1 MRRRVW
7 NGKAYFTCMNSMQ
20 DSDTEC
26 AVGEHYAEDELERVA
41 FNAIKLFIQFAEQE
55 QSQRKQAAEK
65 RKSDVDKAKRLQ
77 SQAEQLKAA
86 KLRLYKK
93 YAADEISRESYLKAK
108 GELDGTLAENEKEV
122 KEAMPDFPE
131 SEVDTR
137 LIEVCNSSKGVEK
150 LTHDLAHAFIKS
162 VYVYPEDRVE
172 IEWKFSK
179 LDGIYKKI
187 KNFFSYYLTQADLSR
202 FGREHVTMDYYLE
215 FVFPEMNVRYIAVND
230 NEDTNNG
237 LSDFVPFKNLF
248 NEFMAKDTSRKVK
261 AALHAK
267 FAAGE
272 RTFTTAPLG
281 YMRHP
286 ENKNKLAVDPD
297 TSWIIEKIFDLAV
310 HGAGAGKITKILIQE
325 KIPTSGYI
333 NYKKYGQFAKI
344 YENAPAEKAYA
355 WNIRAVSDILKD
367 ETYIGNSVHGKQTN
381 VSYKNKK
388 SIRRPESEWFR
399 VENTHEAIISKD
411 VFNQVQKQIASRRRP
426 MKSGKTQIFA
436 GLVKC
441 ADCGWSMS
449 YAERAYKT
457 CSTGFFNCSQFRKL
471 GKVGGRC
478 SAHYI
483 RYDVLYAYVLARLQD
498 WIYQAHTDEKELLNR
513 LLKTSDKESAKAYKK
528 QSAEFAKAEKRKVE
542 VDRLFVKLYE
552 DWSSGRITEYNF
564 KMLSQKYQ
572 AEQQELI
579 EKIDRLKTELAS
591 EKQTTADAEK
601 WIALIKQYSNPTELT
616 AEMLNTLIEKIV
628 VHEAVKDSDG
638 TRTQEIEIF
647 YRFVGKID

>member
-1 MRRRVW
+1 MKQPNNAKYSTALYMRLSRDDE
-7 NGKAYFTCMNSMQ
+7 NFG
-20 DSDTEC
+20 DSISIET
-26 AVGEHYAEDELERVA
+26 
-41 FNAIKLFIQFAEQE
+41 
-55 QSQRKQAAEK
+55 QRKVLRQYVSENNLIVY
-65 RKSDVDKAKRLQ
+65 DEYVD
-77 SQAEQLKAA
+77 
-86 KLRLYKK
+86 
-93 YAADEISRESYLKAK
+93 
-108 GELDGTLAENEKEV
+108 DGWSGTNFER
-122 KEAMPDFPE
+122 P
-131 SEVDTR
+131 
-137 LIEVCNSSKGVEK
+137 
-150 LTHDLAHAFIKS
+150 AFQRMM
-162 VYVYPEDRVE
+162 EDIDSGKVNCVVT
-172 IEWKFSK
+172 K
-179 LDGIYKKI
+179 
-187 KNFFSYYLTQADLSR
+187 DLSR

-230 NEDTNNG
+230 NEDTDKG

-286 ENKNKLAVDPD
+286 ENRNKLTVDPD
-297 TSWIIEKIFDLAV
+297 TAWIIEKIFDLAS
-310 HGAGAGKITKILIQE
+310 HGAGAGKITKILVQE
-325 KIPTSGYI
+325 KIPTAGYI
-333 NYKKYGQFAKI
+333 DYKKYGQFAKI

-355 WNIRAVSDILKD
+355 WVIRAVRDILKD

-388 SIRRPESEWFR
+388 SVRKPESEWFR

-411 VFNQVQKQIASRRRP
+411 VFYQVQKQIENRRRS
-426 MKSGKTQIFA
+426 MKSGTTQIFA

-441 ADCGWSMS
+441 ANCGWSLS
-449 YAERAYKT
+449 YCEHKNKSGA
-457 CSTGFFNCSQFRKL
+457 TGYFNCSKFRQL
-471 GKVGGRC
+471 GKVGWQC
-478 SAHYI
+478 TAHYV
-483 RYDVLYAYVLARLQD
+483 RYDTLYAYVLARLQD

-513 LLKTSDKESAKAYKK
+513 LLKTSDKESTKAHKK
-528 QSAEFAKAEKRKVE
+528 QSAELAKSEKRKAE

-552 DWSSGRITEYNF
+552 DWTSERITEYNF

-572 AEQQELI
+572 SEQQELI

-591 EKQTTADAEK
+591 EKQTTDDAEK

>member
-1 MRRRVW
+1 MTPNNAKYSTALYMRLSRDDENFGDSVSIETQRIVLHKFAQE
-7 NGKAYFTCMNSMQ
+7 NGLIVY
-20 DSDTEC
+20 
-26 AVGEHYAEDELERVA
+26 DEYVDDGWSGTNFERPA
-41 FNAIKLFIQFAEQE
+41 F
-55 QSQRKQAAEK
+55 QRMM
-65 RKSDVDKAKRLQ
+65 DD
-77 SQAEQLKAA
+77 
-86 KLRLYKK
+86 
-93 YAADEISRESYLKAK
+93 I
-108 GELDGTLAENEKEV
+108 
-122 KEAMPDFPE
+122 EAGK
-131 SEVDTR
+131 VNCVVT
-137 LIEVCNSSKGVEK
+137 K
-150 LTHDLAHAFIKS
+150 
-162 VYVYPEDRVE
+162 
-172 IEWKFSK
+172 
-179 LDGIYKKI
+179 
-187 KNFFSYYLTQADLSR
+187 DLSR
-202 FGREHVTMDYYLE
+202 FGREHVMMDYYLE
-215 FVFPEMNVRYIAVND
+215 FVFPEKQIRYIAVTEG
-230 NEDTNNG
+230 EDTEKG
-237 LSDFVPFKNLF
+237 LSDFVPFRNLF
-248 NEFMAKDTSRKVK
+248 NEWLAKDTSRKVK
-261 AALHAK
+261 IALHAK

-272 RTFTTAPLG
+272 RTFSIAPLG

-286 ENKNKLAVDPD
+286 ENRNKLAVDPD
-297 TSWIIEKIFDLAV
+297 TAWIIEKIFDLAV

-325 KIPTSGYI
+325 RVPTAGYI

-388 SIRRPESEWFR
+388 SIRKPESEWFK

-411 VFNQVQKQIASRRRP
+411 VFDQVQKQIASRRRP

-449 YAERAYKT
+449 YAERKYKT
-457 CSTGFFNCSQFRKL
+457 CSTGFFNCCQFRKL

-483 RYDVLYAYVLARLQD
+483 RYDTLYAYVLARLQD
-498 WIYQAHTDEKELLNR
+498 WIYQAHTDEKQLLSKLLNS
-513 LLKTSDKESAKAYKK
+513 SDKEAAKAHKK
-528 QSAEFAKAEKRKVE
+528 QSAELAKAEKRKAE

-552 DWSSGRITEYNF
+552 DWTSERITEYNF

-572 AEQQELI
+572 TEQQDLV
-579 EKIDRLKTELAS
+579 EKINRLKTELS
-591 EKQTTADAEK
+591 VEKQTTADAEK
-601 WIALIKQYSNPTELT
+601 WIALIKQYANPTELT

-628 VHEAVKDSDG
+628 IHEAVKDFDG

>member
-1 MRRRVW
+1 MKQPSNAKYSTALYMRLSRDDENFGDSVSIETQRIVLQKFAQE
-7 NGKAYFTCMNSMQ
+7 NGLFVFDEYVDDGWSGTNFERPAFQRMM
-20 DSDTEC
+20 
-26 AVGEHYAEDELERVA
+26 ED
-41 FNAIKLFIQFAEQE
+41 I
-55 QSQRKQAAEK
+55 
-65 RKSDVDKAKRLQ
+65 
-77 SQAEQLKAA
+77 
-86 KLRLYKK
+86 
-93 YAADEISRESYLKAK
+93 
-108 GELDGTLAENEKEV
+108 
-122 KEAMPDFPE
+122 EAGK
-131 SEVDTR
+131 VNCVVT
-137 LIEVCNSSKGVEK
+137 K
-150 LTHDLAHAFIKS
+150 
-162 VYVYPEDRVE
+162 
-172 IEWKFSK
+172 
-179 LDGIYKKI
+179 
-187 KNFFSYYLTQADLSR
+187 DLSR

-230 NEDTNNG
+230 NEDTDKG

-248 NEFMAKDTSRKVK
+248 NEWLAKDTSRKVK
-261 AALHAK
+261 IALHAK

-272 RTFTTAPLG
+272 RTFTTAPFG

-286 ENKNKLAVDPD
+286 ENRNKLAVDPD
-297 TSWIIEKIFDLAV
+297 TAWIIEKIFDLAV
-310 HGAGAGKITKILIQE
+310 HGAGAGKITKILVQE
-325 KIPTSGYI
+325 KIPTAGYI
-333 NYKKYGQFAKI
+333 DYKKYGQFAKI

-399 VENTHEAIISKD
+399 VENTHEPIISKD
-411 VFNQVQKQIASRRRP
+411 VFDQVQKQIASRRRP

-441 ADCGWSMS
+441 GDCGWSMS
-449 YAERAYKT
+449 YAERRYKT

-483 RYDVLYAYVLARLQD
+483 RYDTLYAYVLARLQD
-498 WIYQAHTDEKELLNR
+498 WIYQAHSDEKQLLSK
-513 LLKTSDKESAKAYKK
+513 LLKSSDKEAAKAHKK
-528 QSAEFAKAEKRKVE
+528 QSAELSKAEKRKAE

-552 DWSSGRITEYNF
+552 DWTSERITEYNF
-564 KMLSQKYQ
+564 KMLSQMYQ
-572 AEQQELI
+572 AEQQELD
-579 EKIDRLKTELAS
+579 EKIDKLKSELAT

-601 WIALIKQYSNPTELT
+601 WIALIKQYANPTELT

-628 VHEAVKDSDG
+628 VHEAAKDSDG

>member
-1 MRRRVW
+1 MTPNNAKYSTALYMRLSRDDENFGDSVSIETQRIVLQKFAQE
-7 NGKAYFTCMNSMQ
+7 NGLFVFDEYVDNGWSGTNFERPAFQRMM
-20 DSDTEC
+20 
-26 AVGEHYAEDELERVA
+26 ED
-41 FNAIKLFIQFAEQE
+41 
-55 QSQRKQAAEK
+55 
-65 RKSDVDKAKRLQ
+65 
-77 SQAEQLKAA
+77 
-86 KLRLYKK
+86 
-93 YAADEISRESYLKAK
+93 
-108 GELDGTLAENEKEV
+108 
-122 KEAMPDFPE
+122 
-131 SEVDTR
+131 
-137 LIEVCNSSKGVEK
+137 IEEGKVNCVVTK
-150 LTHDLAHAFIKS
+150 
-162 VYVYPEDRVE
+162 
-172 IEWKFSK
+172 
-179 LDGIYKKI
+179 
-187 KNFFSYYLTQADLSR
+187 DLSR
-202 FGREHVTMDYYLE
+202 FGREHVMMDYYLE
-215 FVFPEMNVRYIAVND
+215 FVFPEKQIRYIAVTEG
-230 NEDTNNG
+230 EDTEKG
-237 LSDFVPFKNLF
+237 LSDFVPFRNLF
-248 NEFMAKDTSRKVK
+248 NEWLAKDTSRKVK
-261 AALHAK
+261 IALHAK

-286 ENKNKLAVDPD
+286 KNRNKLAVDPD
-297 TSWIIEKIFDLAV
+297 TAWIIEKIFNLAV

-325 KIPTSGYI
+325 KVPTSGYI

-367 ETYIGNSVHGKQTN
+367 ETYIGNSIHGKQTN

-399 VENTHEAIISKD
+399 VENTHEPIISKE

-441 ADCGWSMS
+441 GDCGWSMS
-449 YAERAYKT
+449 YAERRYKT
-457 CSTGFFNCSQFRKL
+457 CTTGFFNCTQFRKL

-483 RYDVLYAYVLARLQD
+483 RHDTLYAYVLARLQD
-498 WIYQAHTDEKELLNR
+498 WISQAHTDEKELLNR

-528 QSAEFAKAEKRKVE
+528 QSAELAKAEKRKAE
-542 VDRLFVKLYE
+542 VDRLFTKMYE
-552 DWSSGRITEYNF
+552 DWTSGHITEYNF

-572 AEQQELI
+572 VEQQELI
-579 EKIDRLKTELAS
+579 ERIDKLKSDLAA

-601 WIALIKQYSNPTELT
+601 WIALIKQYSDPTELT

>member
-1 MRRRVW
+1 M
-7 NGKAYFTCMNSMQ
+7 T
-20 DSDTEC
+20 
-26 AVGEHYAEDELERVA
+26 
-41 FNAIKLFIQFAEQE
+41 
-55 QSQRKQAAEK
+55 
-65 RKSDVDKAKRLQ
+65 
-77 SQAEQLKAA
+77 
-86 KLRLYKK
+86 
-93 YAADEISRESYLKAK
+93 
-108 GELDGTLAENEKEV
+108 NEW
-122 KEAMPDFPE
+122 
-131 SEVDTR
+131 
-137 LIEVCNSSKGVEK
+137 L
-150 LTHDLAHAFIKS
+150 
-162 VYVYPEDRVE
+162 
-172 IEWKFSK
+172 
-179 LDGIYKKI
+179 
-187 KNFFSYYLTQADLSR
+187 
-202 FGREHVTMDYYLE
+202 
-215 FVFPEMNVRYIAVND
+215 
-230 NEDTNNG
+230 
-237 LSDFVPFKNLF
+237 
-248 NEFMAKDTSRKVK
+248 AKDTSRKVK
-261 AALHAK
+261 IALHAK

-286 ENKNKLAVDPD
+286 ENRNKLAIDPD
-297 TSWIIEKIFDLAV
+297 TAWIIEKIFDLAV

-333 NYKKYGQFAKI
+333 NYKKYGQFAKF

-399 VENTHEAIISKD
+399 VENTHEPIISKE

-449 YAERAYKT
+449 YAERKYKT

-513 LLKTSDKESAKAYKK
+513 LLNTSDKESAKAHKK
-528 QSAEFAKAEKRKVE
+528 QSAELAKAEKRKAE
-542 VDRLFVKLYE
+542 VDRLFTKMYE
-552 DWSSGRITEYNF
+552 DWTSGRITEYNF

-572 AEQQELI
+572 TEQQDLV
-579 EKIDRLKTELAS
+579 EKINRLKTELAS
-591 EKQTTADAEK
+591 EKQTTANAEK
-601 WIALIKQYSNPTELT
+601 WIALIKQYANPTELT

-628 VHEAVKDSDG
+628 IHEAIKDSDG

>member
-1 MRRRVW
+1 MKQPNNTKYSTALYMRLSRDDENFGDSVSIETQRIVLQKFAQE
-7 NGKAYFTCMNSMQ
+7 NGLIIYDEYVDDGWSGTNFERPAFQKMM
-20 DSDTEC
+20 
-26 AVGEHYAEDELERVA
+26 ED
-41 FNAIKLFIQFAEQE
+41 
-55 QSQRKQAAEK
+55 
-65 RKSDVDKAKRLQ
+65 
-77 SQAEQLKAA
+77 
-86 KLRLYKK
+86 
-93 YAADEISRESYLKAK
+93 
-108 GELDGTLAENEKEV
+108 
-122 KEAMPDFPE
+122 
-131 SEVDTR
+131 
-137 LIEVCNSSKGVEK
+137 VEEGK
-150 LTHDLAHAFIKS
+150 VNCVVTK
-162 VYVYPEDRVE
+162 
-172 IEWKFSK
+172 
-179 LDGIYKKI
+179 
-187 KNFFSYYLTQADLSR
+187 DLSR

-230 NEDTNNG
+230 NEDTDKG

-248 NEFMAKDTSRKVK
+248 NEWLAKDTSRKVK
-261 AALHAK
+261 IALHAE

-272 RTFTTAPLG
+272 RTFTTAPFG

-286 ENKNKLAVDPD
+286 ENRNKLAVDPD
-297 TSWIIEKIFDLAV
+297 TAWIIEKIFDLAV
-310 HGAGAGKITKILIQE
+310 HGAGAGKITKILVQE
-325 KIPTSGYI
+325 KIPTAGYI
-333 NYKKYGQFAKI
+333 DYKKYGQFAKI

-399 VENTHEAIISKD
+399 VENTHEPIISKD
-411 VFNQVQKQIASRRRP
+411 VFDQVQKQIASRRRP

-441 ADCGWSMS
+441 GDCGWSMS
-449 YAERAYKT
+449 YAERRYKT

-483 RYDVLYAYVLARLQD
+483 RYDTLYAYVLARLQD
-498 WIYQAHTDEKELLNR
+498 WIYQAHSDEKQLLSK
-513 LLKTSDKESAKAYKK
+513 LLKSSDKEAAKAHKK
-528 QSAEFAKAEKRKVE
+528 QSAELSKAEKRKAE

-552 DWSSGRITEYNF
+552 DWTSERITEYNF
-564 KMLSQKYQ
+564 KMLSQMYQ
-572 AEQQELI
+572 AEQQELD
-579 EKIDRLKTELAS
+579 EKIDKLKSELAT

-601 WIALIKQYSNPTELT
+601 WIALIKQYANPTELT

-628 VHEAVKDSDG
+628 VHEAAKDSDG